1 MYSVVFMR
9 SLDDDCFYF
18 GSRINCLAAV
28 CLLQAWM
35 MWNFINFHLRRMRER
50 GAASRKLRSP
60 KKTKSKG
67 KAKVMRIQNIHVN
80 VWNQDFYFTYRI
92 FLLLFFFYE
101 KLNLIENTNKFYNSD
116 FIMCKIYMEIIIA
129 CTEYC
134 YYTS

>member
-9 SLDDDCFYF
+9 SLDDDGFYF

-67 KAKVMRIQNIHVN
+67 KAKVMRIQNITCKCLEPEFLFYL
-80 VWNQDFYFTYRI
+80 QDFSPTV
-92 FLLLFFFYE
+92 FFF
-101 KLNLIENTNKFYNSD
+101 
-116 FIMCKIYMEIIIA
+116 
-129 CTEYC
+129 
-134 YYTS
+134 

>member
-9 SLDDDCFYF
+9 SLDDDGFYF

-92 FLLLFFFYE
+92 FLLLFFF
-101 KLNLIENTNKFYNSD
+101 F
-116 FIMCKIYMEIIIA
+116 
-129 CTEYC
+129 
-134 YYTS
+134 

>member
-9 SLDDDCFYF
+9 SLDDDGFYF

-92 FLLLFFFYE
+92 FLLLFFFFE
-101 KLNLIENTNKFYNSD
+101 KLNLRILTSSTTLILLCVRYTWKSLLHALN
-116 FIMCKIYMEIIIA
+116 IA
-129 CTEYC
+129 TILA
-134 YYTS
+134 S